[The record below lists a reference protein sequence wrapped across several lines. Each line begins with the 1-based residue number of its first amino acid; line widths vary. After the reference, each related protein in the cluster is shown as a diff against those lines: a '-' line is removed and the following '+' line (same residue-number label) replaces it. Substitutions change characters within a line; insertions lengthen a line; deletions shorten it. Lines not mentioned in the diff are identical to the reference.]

1 MGDGGEAVGV
11 MVDEP
16 LGEGEVA
23 GTGEEAAVGRLLEAE
38 AEENEGVGVCEVA
51 LGEGDHFG
59 LEQLI

>member
-1 MGDGGEAVGV
+1 